1 MQNKFLF
8 AGALASI
15 LLMGASCQKAVE
27 NPTVN
32 MPTNEEKPAVTANV
46 NANIN
51 ADVNTNASVNSNTNS
66 NTNTATPVA
75 PKPTEPVA
83 NVNQSVIETKTFN
96 IEMTRFS
103 FTPSTLN
110 VGVGDTVVINAT
122 SKDTTHGISIP
133 EFSVNLIVPKGS
145 TQTTSFVANK
155 AGTYKFRCS
164 VYCGEG
170 HSDMTGTL
178 IVK

>member
-1 MQNKFLF
+1 MQKKFLL
-8 AGALASI
+8 AGALASV

-27 NPTVN
+27 NPIVN
-32 MPTNEEKPAVTANV
+32 MPTNEATPAVT
-46 NANIN
+46 ANIN
-51 ADVNTNASVNSNTNS
+51 ADVNTNTV
-66 NTNTATPVA
+66 TPVT
-75 PKPTEPVA
+75 PTPTPTEPVA
-83 NVNQSVIETKTFN
+83 NVNQSVIETKTFD
-96 IEMTRFS
+96 IMMTRFA

-122 SKDTTHGISIP
+122 AKDTTHGISIP
-133 EFSVNLIVPKGS
+133 EFAVNLIVPNGT

-155 AGTYKFRCS
+155 AGTYTFRCS

>member
-1 MQNKFLF
+1 MQNRFLV

-27 NPTVN
+27 NPIVN
-32 MPTNEEKPAVTANV
+32 MPTNDASPAVSANV
-46 NANIN
+46 NANVDV
-51 ADVNTNASVNSNTNS
+51 DVNTNTV
-66 NTNTATPVA
+66 TPVV

-122 SKDTTHGISIP
+122 AKDTTHGISIP
-133 EFSVNLIVPKGS
+133 EFGVNLVVPKGT

-155 AGTYKFRCS
+155 AGTYNFRCS